1 MQKTRPESE
10 TGPAY
15 PIASVNNALLL
26 LLLFREQPRVRL
38 TDACKYLGVAHST
51 AHGLLA
57 MLAHH
62 GFVQQEPVTRAY
74 IAGPALVEV
83 GAGRRRLAERSRAG
97 PTCNGELAA
106 ETGETV
112 ISARWRA
119 PKVRYVDGLDPN
131 RAPACVA
138 RTGTLAP
145 AHCTSL
151 GKALLAQM
159 TDEQVPSCTPHQQSR
174 SRRVPNRSVTT
185 QAKLLKEVGRARARG
200 YAVNSGEIEEDVGSV
215 AVAFRDFAG
224 RPRCDR
230 GGGAGESASAQRISR
245 IGELMIETISRT
257 PMSPGAA
264 HAPSTED
271 RGRALR
277 APDAAVTNMTTA
289 SSANAAPTPHT
300 PDTARLPRG

>member
-1 MQKTRPESE
+1 MQNTRPESE

-51 AHGLLA
+51 AHRLLA

-83 GAGRRRLAERSRAG
+83 GLAVVGSLNVREQAR
-97 PTCNGELAA
+97 PMMEELAA
-106 ETGETV
+106 ELGETV
-112 ISARWRA
+112 HLGVLEGNQVRFVDAVESERA
-119 PKVRYVDGLDPN
+119 LRV
-131 RAPACVA
+131 VA
-138 RTGTLAP
+138 RTGTLVP

-159 TDEQVPSCTPHQQSR
+159 TDEQVAKLYPTSAEPFAARTER
-174 SRRVPNRSVTT
+174 SITT
-185 QAKLLKEVGRARARG
+185 QAKLLKEVSRARARG
-200 YAVNSGEIEEDVGSV
+200 YAVNSGETEDDVGSV

-224 RPRCDR
+224 RPAAIAVAAPTSRL
-230 GGGAGESASAQRISR
+230 SAQRISR
-245 IGELMIETISRT
+245 IGDLMIEAIART
-257 PMSPGAA
+257 PESTMTAQ
-264 HAPSTED
+264 APAE
-271 RGRALR
+271 
-277 APDAAVTNMTTA
+277 
-289 SSANAAPTPHT
+289 
-300 PDTARLPRG
+300 

>member
-1 MQKTRPESE
+1 MQKMRPESE

-51 AHGLLA
+51 AHRLLA

-74 IAGPALVEV
+74 VAGPALVEV
-83 GAGRRRLAERSRAG
+83 GLAVVGSLNVREQARPAME
-97 PTCNGELAA
+97 ELAA
-106 ETGETV
+106 EIGETV
-112 ISARWRA
+112 HLGSLEGNQ
-119 PKVRYVDGLDPN
+119 VRYVDGLESE
-131 RAPACVA
+131 RALRVVA

-159 TDEQVPSCTPHQQSR
+159 TDEQVCRLYPTSAEPFQARTDR
-174 SRRVPNRSVTT
+174 SITT
-185 QAKLLKEVGRARARG
+185 QAKLLKEVGKARARG

-224 RPRCDR
+224 RPAAIAVAAPASRL
-230 GGGAGESASAQRISR
+230 SAQRISR
-245 IGELMIETISRT
+245 IGELLIETISRT

-264 HAPSTED
+264 HAPAD
-271 RGRALR
+271 
-277 APDAAVTNMTTA
+277 
-289 SSANAAPTPHT
+289 
-300 PDTARLPRG
+300 

>member
-1 MQKTRPESE
+1 MQKSRPESE

-51 AHGLLA
+51 AHRLLA

-83 GAGRRRLAERSRAG
+83 GLAVVGSLNVREQAR
-97 PTCNGELAA
+97 PMMEELAA

-112 ISARWRA
+112 HLGVLEGDQ
-119 PKVRYVDGLDPN
+119 VRYADAVESE
-131 RAPACVA
+131 RALRVVA
-138 RTGTLAP
+138 RTGTLVP

-151 GKALLAQM
+151 GKALLGQL
-159 TDEQVPSCTPHQQSR
+159 TDQQVAALYPTSAEPFPARTEKSI
-174 SRRVPNRSVTT
+174 TT
-185 QAKLLKEVGRARARG
+185 QAKLIKELSRARARG
-200 YAVNSGEIEEDVGSV
+200 YAVNAGETEDDVGSV

-224 RPRCDR
+224 RPAAIAVAAPTSRLT
-230 GGGAGESASAQRISR
+230 AQRISH
-245 IGELMIETISRT
+245 IGDLMIQTI
-257 PMSPGAA
+257 A
-264 HAPSTED
+264 
-271 RGRALR
+271 R
-277 APDAAVTNMTTA
+277 APESPVIAHVPGD
-289 SSANAAPTPHT
+289 
-300 PDTARLPRG
+300 

>member
-1 MQKTRPESE
+1 MQNTRPESE

-51 AHGLLA
+51 AHRLLA

-83 GAGRRRLAERSRAG
+83 GLAVVGSLNVREQAR
-97 PTCNGELAA
+97 PVMEELAA
-106 ETGETV
+106 ELGETV
-112 ISARWRA
+112 HLGVLEGNQ
-119 PKVRYVDGLDPN
+119 VRYVDAVESE
-131 RAPACVA
+131 RALRVVA
-138 RTGTLAP
+138 RTGTLVP

-159 TDEQVPSCTPHQQSR
+159 TDEQVAKLYPTSAEPFAARTER
-174 SRRVPNRSVTT
+174 SITT
-185 QAKLLKEVGRARARG
+185 QAKLLKEVSRARARG
-200 YAVNSGEIEEDVGSV
+200 YAVNSGETEDDVGSV

-224 RPRCDR
+224 RPAAIAVAAPTSRL
-230 GGGAGESASAQRISR
+230 SVQRISH
-245 IGELMIETISRT
+245 IGTLMIEAIART
-257 PMSPGAA
+257 PESTVTAQ
-264 HAPSTED
+264 APAE
-271 RGRALR
+271 
-277 APDAAVTNMTTA
+277 
-289 SSANAAPTPHT
+289 
-300 PDTARLPRG
+300 

>member
-1 MQKTRPESE
+1 MQKTRPESD

-51 AHGLLA
+51 AHRLLA

-83 GAGRRRLAERSRAG
+83 GLAVVGSLNVREQAR
-97 PTCNGELAA
+97 PMMEELAA

-112 ISARWRA
+112 HLGVLEGNQ
-119 PKVRYVDGLDPN
+119 VRYVDAVESE
-131 RAPACVA
+131 RALRVVA
-138 RTGTLAP
+138 RTGTLVP

-151 GKALLAQM
+151 GKALLSQLTDQQVAQLYP
-159 TDEQVPSCTPHQQSR
+159 TSAEPFAARTER
-174 SRRVPNRSVTT
+174 SITT
-185 QAKLLKEVGRARARG
+185 QAKLMKEVSRARARG
-200 YAVNSGEIEEDVGSV
+200 YAVNAGETEDDVGSV

-224 RPRCDR
+224 RP
-230 GGGAGESASAQRISR
+230 
-245 IGELMIETISRT
+245 
-257 PMSPGAA
+257 AA
-264 HAPSTED
+264 I
-271 RGRALR
+271 
-277 APDAAVTNMTTA
+277 AV
-289 SSANAAPTPHT
+289 AAPTSRLTT
-300 PDTARLPRG
+300 PRISHIGDLMIQTIARAPSRR

>member
-1 MQKTRPESE
+1 MQNARPESD

-51 AHGLLA
+51 AHRLLA

-83 GAGRRRLAERSRAG
+83 GLAVVGSLNVREQAR
-97 PTCNGELAA
+97 PIMEELAA
-106 ETGETV
+106 ELAETV
-112 ISARWRA
+112 HLGVLEGTQ
-119 PKVRYVDGLDPN
+119 VRYVDGVESE
-131 RAPACVA
+131 RALRVVT

-159 TDEQVPSCTPHQQSR
+159 TDEQVSELYPTSAEPFVARTDKSI
-174 SRRVPNRSVTT
+174 TT
-185 QAKLLKEVGRARARG
+185 QAGLLKELAKARGRG
-200 YAVNSGEIEEDVGSV
+200 YAVNAGETEDDVGSV
-215 AVAFRDFAG
+215 AIAFRDFAG
-224 RPRCDR
+224 RPAAVAVAAPTSRL
-230 GGGAGESASAQRISR
+230 SAQRISR
-245 IGELMIETISRT
+245 IGQVLGETIARNPIGPS
-257 PMSPGAA
+257 SV
-264 HAPSTED
+264 HAPAD
-271 RGRALR
+271 
-277 APDAAVTNMTTA
+277 
-289 SSANAAPTPHT
+289 
-300 PDTARLPRG
+300 

>member
-1 MQKTRPESE
+1 MQKTRPESD

-51 AHGLLA
+51 AHRLLA

-83 GAGRRRLAERSRAG
+83 GLAVVGSLNVREQAR
-97 PTCNGELAA
+97 PMMEELAA

-112 ISARWRA
+112 HLGVLEGNQ
-119 PKVRYVDGLDPN
+119 VRYVDAVESE
-131 RAPACVA
+131 RALRVVA
-138 RTGTLAP
+138 RTGTLVP

-151 GKALLAQM
+151 GKALLSQLTDQQVAQLYP
-159 TDEQVPSCTPHQQSR
+159 TSAEPFAARTER
-174 SRRVPNRSVTT
+174 SITT
-185 QAKLLKEVGRARARG
+185 QAKLMKELSRARARG
-200 YAVNSGEIEEDVGSV
+200 YAVNAGETEDDVGSV

-224 RPRCDR
+224 RP
-230 GGGAGESASAQRISR
+230 
-245 IGELMIETISRT
+245 
-257 PMSPGAA
+257 AA
-264 HAPSTED
+264 I
-271 RGRALR
+271 
-277 APDAAVTNMTTA
+277 AV
-289 SSANAAPTPHT
+289 AAPTSRLTT
-300 PDTARLPRG
+300 PRISHIGDLMIQTIARAPESPVIAQAPAD

>member
-1 MQKTRPESE
+1 MQKTRPESD

-51 AHGLLA
+51 AHRLLA

-83 GAGRRRLAERSRAG
+83 GLAVVGSLNVREQARPAME
-97 PTCNGELAA
+97 ELAA

-112 ISARWRA
+112 HLGALEGTQ
-119 PKVRYVDGLDPN
+119 VRYVDGLESE
-131 RAPACVA
+131 RALRVVA

-159 TDEQVPSCTPHQQSR
+159 TDEQVAELYPTSAEPFPARTER
-174 SRRVPNRSVTT
+174 SITT
-185 QAKLLKEVGRARARG
+185 QAKLLKEVARSRARG
-200 YAVNSGEIEEDVGSV
+200 YAANSGETEEDVGSV
-215 AVAFRDFAG
+215 AVAFHDFAG
-224 RPRCDR
+224 RPAAIAVAAPTSRL
-230 GGGAGESASAQRISR
+230 SAQRISR

-264 HAPSTED
+264 HAPAD
-271 RGRALR
+271 
-277 APDAAVTNMTTA
+277 
-289 SSANAAPTPHT
+289 
-300 PDTARLPRG
+300 

>member
-1 MQKTRPESE
+1 MQNTRPESE

-51 AHGLLA
+51 AHRLLA

-83 GAGRRRLAERSRAG
+83 GLAVVGSLNVREQAR
-97 PTCNGELAA
+97 PVMEELAA
-106 ETGETV
+106 ELGETV
-112 ISARWRA
+112 HLGVLEGNQ
-119 PKVRYVDGLDPN
+119 VRYVDAVESE
-131 RAPACVA
+131 RALRVVA
-138 RTGTLAP
+138 RTGTLVP

-159 TDEQVPSCTPHQQSR
+159 TDEQVAKLYPTSAEPFAARTER
-174 SRRVPNRSVTT
+174 SITT
-185 QAKLLKEVGRARARG
+185 QAKLLKEVSRARARG
-200 YAVNSGEIEEDVGSV
+200 YAVNSGETEDDVGSV

-224 RPRCDR
+224 RPAAIAVAAPTSRL
-230 GGGAGESASAQRISR
+230 SAQRISR
-245 IGELMIETISRT
+245 IGDLMIEAIART
-257 PMSPGAA
+257 PESTVTAQ
-264 HAPSTED
+264 APAE
-271 RGRALR
+271 
-277 APDAAVTNMTTA
+277 
-289 SSANAAPTPHT
+289 
-300 PDTARLPRG
+300 

>member
-1 MQKTRPESE
+1 MQNARPESD

-51 AHGLLA
+51 AHRLLA

-83 GAGRRRLAERSRAG
+83 GLAVVGSLNVREQAR
-97 PTCNGELAA
+97 PIMEELAA
-106 ETGETV
+106 ELGETV
-112 ISARWRA
+112 HLGVLEGNQ
-119 PKVRYVDGLDPN
+119 VRYVDGVESE
-131 RAPACVA
+131 RALRVVA

-159 TDEQVPSCTPHQQSR
+159 TDEQVATLYPTSAEPFT
-174 SRRVPNRSVTT
+174 
-185 QAKLLKEVGRARARG
+185 ARTDNSITSQLRLMNELAHVRERG
-200 YAVNSGEIEEDVGSV
+200 YAVNSGEAEEDVGSV
-215 AVAFRDFAG
+215 AIAFRDFVG
-224 RPRCDR
+224 RLAAIAVAAPTSRLN
-230 GGGAGESASAQRISR
+230 AQRISR
-245 IGELMIETISRT
+245 IAGLIAEAVARI
-257 PMSPGAA
+257 PVAPGGAQPPA
-264 HAPSTED
+264 
-271 RGRALR
+271 G
-277 APDAAVTNMTTA
+277 
-289 SSANAAPTPHT
+289 
-300 PDTARLPRG
+300 

>member
-1 MQKTRPESE
+1 MQKSRPESE

-51 AHGLLA
+51 AHRLLA

-83 GAGRRRLAERSRAG
+83 GLAVVGSLNVREQAR
-97 PTCNGELAA
+97 PMMEELAA

-112 ISARWRA
+112 HLGVLEGDQ
-119 PKVRYVDGLDPN
+119 VRYVDAVESE
-131 RAPACVA
+131 RALRVVA
-138 RTGTLAP
+138 RTGTLVP

-151 GKALLAQM
+151 GKALLGQL
-159 TDEQVPSCTPHQQSR
+159 TDQQVAELYPTSAEPFRARTDKSI
-174 SRRVPNRSVTT
+174 TT
-185 QAKLLKEVGRARARG
+185 QAQLIKEVSRARARG
-200 YAVNSGEIEEDVGSV
+200 YALNAGETEDDVGSV

-224 RPRCDR
+224 RPAAIAVAAPTSRLTT
-230 GGGAGESASAQRISR
+230 ARISH
-245 IGELMIETISRT
+245 IGDLMIRTISRA
-257 PMSPGAA
+257 PESPIIAQVPG
-264 HAPSTED
+264 D
-271 RGRALR
+271 
-277 APDAAVTNMTTA
+277 
-289 SSANAAPTPHT
+289 
-300 PDTARLPRG
+300 

>member
-1 MQKTRPESE
+1 MQNTRPESE

-51 AHGLLA
+51 AHRLLA

-83 GAGRRRLAERSRAG
+83 GLAVVGSLNVREQAR
-97 PTCNGELAA
+97 PVMEELAA
-106 ETGETV
+106 ELGETV
-112 ISARWRA
+112 HLGVLEGNQVRFVDAVESERA
-119 PKVRYVDGLDPN
+119 LRV
-131 RAPACVA
+131 VA
-138 RTGTLAP
+138 RTGTLVP

-159 TDEQVPSCTPHQQSR
+159 TDEQVAKLYPTSAEPFAARTER
-174 SRRVPNRSVTT
+174 SITT
-185 QAKLLKEVGRARARG
+185 QAKLLKEVSRARARG
-200 YAVNSGEIEEDVGSV
+200 YAVNSGETEDDVGSV

-224 RPRCDR
+224 RPAAIAVAAPTSRL
-230 GGGAGESASAQRISR
+230 GAQRISR
-245 IGELMIETISRT
+245 IGDLMIEAIART
-257 PMSPGAA
+257 PESTMPAQ
-264 HAPSTED
+264 APAE
-271 RGRALR
+271 
-277 APDAAVTNMTTA
+277 
-289 SSANAAPTPHT
+289 
-300 PDTARLPRG
+300 

>member
-1 MQKTRPESE
+1 MQKSRPESE

-51 AHGLLA
+51 AHRLLA

-83 GAGRRRLAERSRAG
+83 GLAVVGSLNVREQAR
-97 PTCNGELAA
+97 PMMEELAA

-112 ISARWRA
+112 HLGVLEGDQ
-119 PKVRYVDGLDPN
+119 VRYVDAVESE
-131 RAPACVA
+131 RALRVVA
-138 RTGTLAP
+138 RTGTLVP

-151 GKALLAQM
+151 GKALLAQLS
-159 TDEQVPSCTPHQQSR
+159 DQQVTALYPTSAEPFSARTER
-174 SRRVPNRSVTT
+174 SITT
-185 QAKLLKEVGRARARG
+185 QAKLLKEVAKARARG
-200 YAVNSGEIEEDVGSV
+200 YAVNAGETEDDVGSV

-224 RPRCDR
+224 R
-230 GGGAGESASAQRISR
+230 SASIAVAAPMSRLTPSRISH
-245 IGELMIETISRT
+245 IGDLMTQTISRAPES
-257 PMSPGAA
+257 PMIAQ
-264 HAPSTED
+264 
-271 RGRALR
+271 
-277 APDAAVTNMTTA
+277 V
-289 SSANAAPTPHT
+289 SA
-300 PDTARLPRG
+300 D

>member
-1 MQKTRPESE
+1 MQNTRPESE

-51 AHGLLA
+51 AHRLLA

-83 GAGRRRLAERSRAG
+83 GLAVVGSLNVREQAR
-97 PTCNGELAA
+97 PVMEELAA
-106 ETGETV
+106 ELGETV
-112 ISARWRA
+112 HLGVLEGNQ
-119 PKVRYVDGLDPN
+119 VRYVDAVESE
-131 RAPACVA
+131 RALRVVA
-138 RTGTLAP
+138 RTGTLVP

-159 TDEQVPSCTPHQQSR
+159 TDEQVAELYPTSAEPFAARTER
-174 SRRVPNRSVTT
+174 SITT
-185 QAKLLKEVGRARARG
+185 QAKLLKEVSRARARG
-200 YAVNSGEIEEDVGSV
+200 YAVNSGETEDDVGSV

-224 RPRCDR
+224 RPAAIAVAAPTSRL
-230 GGGAGESASAQRISR
+230 SAQRISR
-245 IGELMIETISRT
+245 IGDLMIETIART
-257 PMSPGAA
+257 PESTVTAQ
-264 HAPSTED
+264 APAE
-271 RGRALR
+271 
-277 APDAAVTNMTTA
+277 
-289 SSANAAPTPHT
+289 
-300 PDTARLPRG
+300 